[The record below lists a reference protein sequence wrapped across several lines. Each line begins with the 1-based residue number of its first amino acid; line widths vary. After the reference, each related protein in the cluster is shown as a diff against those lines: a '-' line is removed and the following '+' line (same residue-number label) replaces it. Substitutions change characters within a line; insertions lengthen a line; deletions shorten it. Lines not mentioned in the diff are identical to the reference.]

1 MPVLARVSV
10 RSVERLSPSFARI
23 ELVGDDLADFGTDGP
38 TLDQRIKLM
47 FPASPGVLPELSHD
61 WYTDWLALPEEERP
75 RMRTYTIRSIEE
87 SAPSTSSG
95 HRIEKRLY
103 VDFVLHPG
111 AHGPGSDWA
120 GVAKPGDEILV
131 AGPKIGEEYG
141 GTEWIPGDAS
151 RLLLVGDETAVPA
164 VVSILESLPADAT
177 GSAFLEVPVAGDVQ
191 EVSAPA
197 GMDVTWLPREGA
209 PVGGPAVAAVGGLL
223 GFEVKPDDVTSVEV
237 VDPDLW
243 ETPVYSSSGETFA
256 AEDGSANGAAGGG
269 DDEDGRYAWIAG
281 ESRMVTALRRHLV
294 NELEMPRKQ
303 VAFMGYWREG
313 VSMKG

>member
-1 MPVLARVSV
+1 MPILARVSV

-23 ELVGDDLADFGTDGP
+23 ELGGDDLADFGNDGP
-38 TLDQRIKLM
+38 TLDQRIKLL
-47 FPASPGVLPELSHD
+47 FPATPGVLPELSAED
-61 WYTDWLALPEEERP
+61 WYTEWLALPEDERP
-75 RMRTYTIRSIEE
+75 RMRTYTIRSIEGE
-87 SAPSTSSG
+87 G
-95 HRIEKRLY
+95 IEKRLC

-120 GVAKPGDEILV
+120 GAAEPGDEILV
-131 AGPKIGEEYG
+131 AGPKLGEPYG
-141 GTEWIPGDAS
+141 GIEWLPGDAT

-164 VVSILESLPADAT
+164 IVSILESLPADAT

-191 EVSAPA
+191 EVSAPE
-197 GMDVTWLPREGA
+197 GLQVSWLPREGA
-209 PVGGPAVAAVGGLL
+209 PVGGPALAAVGGLL
-223 GFEVKPDDVTSVEV
+223 GFEATPEDVTSVEV
-237 VDPDLW
+237 EDPDLW
-243 ETPVYSSSGETFA
+243 ETPDYSSSGEEVA
-256 AEDGSANGAAGGG
+256 GSENGAGNG
-269 DDEDGRYAWIAG
+269 EDGRYAWIAG

>member
-1 MPVLARVSV
+1 MPILARVSV

-23 ELVGDDLADFGTDGP
+23 ELVGEDLADFGNDGP
-38 TLDQRIKLM
+38 TLDQRIKLL
-47 FPASPGVLPELSHD
+47 FPAASGVLPELSAED
-61 WYTDWLALPEEERP
+61 WYTEWLALPEDERP
-75 RMRTYTIRSIEE
+75 RMRTYTIRSVAGE
-87 SAPSTSSG
+87 G
-95 HRIEKRLY
+95 VEKRLY

-120 GVAKPGDEILV
+120 GAAEPGDEILV
-131 AGPKIGEEYG
+131 AGPKLGEAYG
-141 GTEWIPGDAS
+141 GIEWLPGDAS

-164 VVSILESLPADAT
+164 IVSILESLPADAT

-191 EVSAPA
+191 EVSAPE
-197 GMDVTWLPREGA
+197 GVQVSWLPRDGA
-209 PVGGPAVAAVGGLL
+209 PVGGPSLAAVGGLL
-223 GFEVKPDDVTSVEV
+223 GFEATPEDVTSVEV
-237 VDPDLW
+237 EDPDLW
-243 ETPVYSSSGETFA
+243 ETPVFSSSGEEVAGTV
-256 AEDGSANGAAGGG
+256 NGAANG
-269 DDEDGRYAWIAG
+269 EDGRYAWIAG

>member
-1 MPVLARVSV
+1 MPILARVSV

-23 ELVGDDLADFGTDGP
+23 ELAGDDLADFGNDGP
-38 TLDQRIKLM
+38 TLDQRIKLL
-47 FPASPGVLPELSHD
+47 FPATPGVLPELTAED
-61 WYTDWLALPEEERP
+61 WYTEWLALPEDERP
-75 RMRTYTIRSIEE
+75 RMRTYTIRSIEGE
-87 SAPSTSSG
+87 G
-95 HRIEKRLY
+95 IEKRLY

-120 GVAKPGDEILV
+120 GAAKPGDEILV
-131 AGPKIGEEYG
+131 AGPKLGEPYG
-141 GTEWIPGDAS
+141 GIEWLPGDAT

-164 VVSILESLPADAT
+164 IVSILESLPADAT

-191 EVSAPA
+191 EVSAPE
-197 GMDVTWLPREGA
+197 GLQVSWLPREGA
-209 PVGGPAVAAVGGLL
+209 PVGGPALAAVGGLL
-223 GFEVKPDDVTSVEV
+223 GFEATPDDVTSVEV
-237 VDPDLW
+237 EDPDLW
-243 ETPVYSSSGETFA
+243 ETPDYSSSGEEVASTESGA
-256 AEDGSANGAAGGG
+256 GSG
-269 DDEDGRYAWIAG
+269 EDGRYAWIAG

>member
-23 ELVGDDLADFGTDGP
+23 ELVGDDLADFGNDGP
-38 TLDQRIKLM
+38 TFDQRIKLL
-47 FPASPGVLPELSHD
+47 FPAASGVLPELSAED
-61 WYTDWLALPEEERP
+61 WYTEWLALPDEERP
-75 RMRTYTIRSIEE
+75 RMRTYTIRSIEGE
-87 SAPSTSSG
+87 G
-95 HRIEKRLY
+95 IEKRLY

-120 GVAKPGDEILV
+120 GTAAPGDEILV
-131 AGPKIGEEYG
+131 AGPKLGEAYG
-141 GTEWIPGDAS
+141 GIEWLPGDAS

-164 VVSILESLPADAT
+164 IVSILESLPADAT

-191 EVSAPA
+191 EVAAPE
-197 GMDVTWLPREGA
+197 GLQVSWLPREGA
-209 PVGGPAVAAVGGLL
+209 PVGGPSLAAVGGLL
-223 GFEVKPDDVTSVEV
+223 GFEAKPDDVTSVEV
-237 VDPDLW
+237 EDPDLW
-243 ETPVYSSSGETFA
+243 ETPVYSSSGEEVKGT
-256 AEDGSANGAAGGG
+256 ANG
-269 DDEDGRYAWIAG
+269 EDGRYAWIAG

>member
-1 MPVLARVSV
+1 MPILARVSV

-23 ELVGDDLADFGTDGP
+23 ELVGEDLADFGTDGP
-38 TLDQRIKLM
+38 SFDQRIKLL
-47 FPASPGVLPELSHD
+47 FPATPGALPDLSFGD
-61 WYTDWLALPEEERP
+61 WYSDWLAMPEGERP
-75 RMRTYTIRSIEE
+75 RMRTYTIRSIV
-87 SAPSTSSG
+87 G
-95 HRIEKRLY
+95 DGIEKRLY

-120 GVAKPGDEILV
+120 VSAKPGDEILV
-131 AGPKIGEEYG
+131 AGPKLGEAYSG
-141 GTEWIPGDAS
+141 IEWLPGDAT

-164 VVSILESLPADAT
+164 IVSILESLPADAT
-177 GSAFLEVPVAGDVQ
+177 GAAFLEVPVAGDVQ
-191 EVSAPA
+191 DVSAPD
-197 GMDVTWLPREGA
+197 GVKVTWLPREGA
-209 PVGGPAVAAVGGLL
+209 PVGGPSLEAVGGLL
-223 GFEVKPDDVTSVEV
+223 GFEVEPDDGTSVEV

-243 ETPVYSSSGETFA
+243 ETPIYSSSGEAVTVPA
-256 AEDGSANGAAGGG
+256 IGSAKGAAHG
-269 DDEDGRYAWIAG
+269 EDGRYAWIAG

>member
-10 RSVERLSPSFARI
+10 RSIERLSPSFARI
-23 ELVGDDLADFGTDGP
+23 ELVGDDLADFGNDGP
-38 TLDQRIKLM
+38 TLDQRIKLL
-47 FPASPGVLPELSHD
+47 FPATPGVLPELSPED
-61 WYTDWLALPEEERP
+61 WYTEWLAIPEDERP
-75 RMRTYTIRSIEE
+75 RMRTYTIRSVEGE
-87 SAPSTSSG
+87 G
-95 HRIEKRLY
+95 IEKRLY

-120 GVAKPGDEILV
+120 GAAEPGDEILV
-131 AGPKIGEEYG
+131 AGPKLGESYG
-141 GTEWIPGDAS
+141 GIEWLPGDAS

-164 VVSILESLPADAT
+164 IVSILESLPADAT

-191 EVSAPA
+191 EVAAPE
-197 GMDVTWLPREGA
+197 GMQVSWLPREGA
-209 PVGGPAVAAVGGLL
+209 PVGGPSLAAVGGLL
-223 GFEVKPDDVTSVEV
+223 GFEATPEDVTSVEV
-237 VDPDLW
+237 EDPDLW
-243 ETPVYSSSGETFA
+243 ETPVYSSSGEEVA
-256 AEDGSANGAAGGG
+256 APENGSENSSENGSAGS
-269 DDEDGRYAWIAG
+269 EDGRYAWIAG

>member
-1 MPVLARVSV
+1 MPILARVSV

-23 ELVGDDLADFGTDGP
+23 ELAGDDLADFGNDGP
-38 TLDQRIKLM
+38 TLDQRIKLL
-47 FPASPGVLPELSHD
+47 FPATPGVLPELTAED
-61 WYTDWLALPEEERP
+61 WYAEWLALPEDERP
-75 RMRTYTIRSIEE
+75 RMRTYTIRSIEGE
-87 SAPSTSSG
+87 G
-95 HRIEKRLY
+95 IEKRLY

-120 GVAKPGDEILV
+120 GAAKPGDEILV
-131 AGPKIGEEYG
+131 AGPKLGEPYG
-141 GTEWIPGDAS
+141 GIEWLPGDAT

-164 VVSILESLPADAT
+164 IVSILESLPVDAT

-191 EVSAPA
+191 EVSAPE
-197 GMDVTWLPREGA
+197 GLQVSWLPREGA
-209 PVGGPAVAAVGGLL
+209 PVGGPALAAVGGLL
-223 GFEVKPDDVTSVEV
+223 GFEATPEDVTSVEV
-237 VDPDLW
+237 EDPDLW
-243 ETPVYSSSGETFA
+243 ETPDYSSSGEEVA
-256 AEDGSANGAAGGG
+256 GADNGAGNG
-269 DDEDGRYAWIAG
+269 EDGRYAWIAG

>member
-23 ELVGDDLADFGTDGP
+23 ELVGDDLADFGNDGP
-38 TLDQRIKLM
+38 TLDQRIKLL
-47 FPASPGVLPELSHD
+47 FPAAPGVLPELPAED
-61 WYTDWLALPEEERP
+61 WYTEWLALPETERP
-75 RMRTYTIRSIEE
+75 RMRTYTIRSIE
-87 SAPSTSSG
+87 G
-95 HRIEKRLY
+95 DGIEKRLY

-120 GVAKPGDEILV
+120 DTAQPGDEILV
-131 AGPKIGEEYG
+131 AGPKLGEAYG
-141 GTEWIPGDAS
+141 GIEWLPGDAS

-164 VVSILESLPADAT
+164 IVSILESLPADAT

-191 EVSAPA
+191 EVAAPE
-197 GMDVTWLPREGA
+197 GLKVSWLPREGA
-209 PVGGPAVAAVGGLL
+209 PVGGPSLAAVGGLL
-223 GFEVKPDDVTSVEV
+223 GFEATPEDVTSVEV
-237 VDPDLW
+237 EDPDLW
-243 ETPVYSSSGETFA
+243 ETPVFSSSGE
-256 AEDGSANGAAGGG
+256 EVNGAANG
-269 DDEDGRYAWIAG
+269 EDGRYAWIAG

>member
-23 ELVGDDLADFGTDGP
+23 ELVGDDLAGFGTDGP
-38 TLDQRIKLM
+38 TLDQRIKLL
-47 FPASPGVLPELSHD
+47 FPAAPGVLPELSAED
-61 WYTDWLALPEEERP
+61 WYAEWLALPDDERP
-75 RMRTYTIRSIEE
+75 RMRTYTIRAIEGE
-87 SAPSTSSG
+87 G
-95 HRIEKRLY
+95 IEKRLY

-120 GVAKPGDEILV
+120 SAAQPGDEILV
-131 AGPKIGEEYG
+131 AGPKLGEAYG
-141 GTEWIPGDAS
+141 GIEWLPGDAD

-164 VVSILESLPADAT
+164 IVSILESLPADAT
-177 GSAFLEVPVAGDVQ
+177 GSAFLEVPVTGDVQ
-191 EVSAPA
+191 EVAAPE
-197 GMDVTWLPREGA
+197 GMQVSWLPREGA
-209 PVGGPAVAAVGGLL
+209 PVGGPSLAAVGGLL
-223 GFEVKPDDVTSVEV
+223 GFEARPEDVTSVEV
-237 VDPDLW
+237 EDPDLW
-243 ETPVYSSSGETFA
+243 ETPGYSSSGE
-256 AEDGSANGAAGGG
+256 EVDGTTNG
-269 DDEDGRYAWIAG
+269 EDGRYAWIAG

>member
-1 MPVLARVSV
+1 MPILARVSV

-23 ELVGDDLADFGTDGP
+23 ELVGDDLADFGNDGP
-38 TLDQRIKLM
+38 SLDQRIKLF
-47 FPASPGVLPELSHD
+47 FPAAPGVLPELSAED
-61 WYTDWLALPEEERP
+61 WYAEWLALPDDERP
-75 RMRTYTIRSIEE
+75 RMRTYTIRSIEGE
-87 SAPSTSSG
+87 G
-95 HRIEKRLY
+95 IEKRLY

-120 GVAKPGDEILV
+120 GAAEPGDEIMV
-131 AGPKIGEEYG
+131 AGPKLGEPYG
-141 GTEWIPGDAS
+141 GIEWLPGDAT

-164 VVSILESLPADAT
+164 IVSILESLPADAT

-191 EVSAPA
+191 EVAAPE
-197 GMDVTWLPREGA
+197 GLKVTWLPREGA
-209 PVGGPAVAAVGGLL
+209 PVGGPALAAVGGLL
-223 GFEVKPDDVTSVEV
+223 GFEATPEDVTSVEV
-237 VDPDLW
+237 EDPDLW
-243 ETPVYSSSGETFA
+243 ETPIYSSSGEEVA
-256 AEDGSANGAAGGG
+256 VAESGSASGSENG
-269 DDEDGRYAWIAG
+269 EDGRYAWIAG

>member
-23 ELVGDDLADFGTDGP
+23 ELVGDDLADFGNDGP
-38 TLDQRIKLM
+38 TLDQRIKLL
-47 FPASPGVLPELSHD
+47 FPAAPGVLPELSAED
-61 WYTDWLALPEEERP
+61 WYTEWLALPDDERP
-75 RMRTYTIRSIEE
+75 RMRTYTIRSLEGE
-87 SAPSTSSG
+87 G
-95 HRIEKRLY
+95 IEKRLY

-120 GVAKPGDEILV
+120 GAARPGDEILV
-131 AGPKIGEEYG
+131 AGPKVGEAYG
-141 GTEWIPGDAS
+141 GIEWLPGDAS

-164 VVSILESLPADAT
+164 IVSILEALPADAT

-191 EVSAPA
+191 EVAAPE
-197 GMDVTWLPREGA
+197 GLQVSWLPREGA
-209 PVGGPAVAAVGGLL
+209 PVGGPSLAAVGGLL
-223 GFEVKPDDVTSVEV
+223 GFEAKPDDVTSVEV
-237 VDPDLW
+237 EDPDLW
-243 ETPVYSSSGETFA
+243 ETPVYSSSGE
-256 AEDGSANGAAGGG
+256 EVNGTTNG
-269 DDEDGRYAWIAG
+269 EDGRYAWIAG

>member
-1 MPVLARVSV
+1 MPILARVSV
-10 RSVERLSPSFARI
+10 RSIERLSPSFARI

-38 TLDQRIKLM
+38 TLDQRIKLL
-47 FPASPGVLPELSHD
+47 FPAASGELPELSADD
-61 WYTDWLALPEEERP
+61 WYTEWLALADDERP
-75 RMRTYTIRSIEE
+75 RMRTYTIRSIEGE
-87 SAPSTSSG
+87 G
-95 HRIEKRLY
+95 IEKRLY

-120 GVAKPGDEILV
+120 GAARPGDEIMV
-131 AGPKIGEEYG
+131 VGPKLGEEYG
-141 GTEWIPGDAS
+141 GIEWFPGDAT

-177 GSAFLEVPVAGDVQ
+177 GSAILEVPVAGDVQ
-191 EVSAPA
+191 EVSAPE
-197 GMDVTWLPREGA
+197 GLKVTWLPREGA
-209 PVGGPAVAAVGGLL
+209 PVGGPALAAVGGLL
-223 GFEVKPDDVTSVEV
+223 GFEAKPEDVTSVEV
-237 VDPDLW
+237 EDPDLW
-243 ETPVYSSSGETFA
+243 ETPIYSSSGEEVTA
-256 AEDGSANGAAGGG
+256 PENGSASAAANG
-269 DDEDGRYAWIAG
+269 DDGRYAWIAG

>member
-1 MPVLARVSV
+1 MPILARVSV

-23 ELVGDDLADFGTDGP
+23 ELIGEDLADFGNDGP
-38 TLDQRIKLM
+38 SLDQRIKLL
-47 FPASPGVLPELSHD
+47 FPAVPGVLPELLTED
-61 WYTDWLALPEEERP
+61 WYAEWLALPDDERP
-75 RMRTYTIRSIEE
+75 RMRTYTIRSLEGE
-87 SAPSTSSG
+87 G
-95 HRIEKRLY
+95 IEKRLY

-120 GVAKPGDEILV
+120 AAAEPGDEIMV
-131 AGPKIGEEYG
+131 VGPKVGEAYG
-141 GTEWIPGDAS
+141 GIEWLPGDAT

-164 VVSILESLPADAT
+164 IVSILESLPADAT

-191 EVSAPA
+191 EVAAPE
-197 GMDVTWLPREGA
+197 GLTVSWLPREGA
-209 PVGGPAVAAVGGLL
+209 PVGGPALAAVGGLL
-223 GFEVKPDDVTSVEV
+223 GFEATPEDVTSVEV
-237 VDPDLW
+237 EDPDLW
-243 ETPVYSSSGETFA
+243 ETPVYSSSGEEVTDTA
-256 AEDGSANGAAGGG
+256 KG
-269 DDEDGRYAWIAG
+269 EDGRYAWIAG

>member
-1 MPVLARVSV
+1 MPILARVSV

-23 ELVGDDLADFGTDGP
+23 ELVGEDLADFGNDGP
-38 TLDQRIKLM
+38 TLDQRIKLL
-47 FPASPGVLPELSHD
+47 FPATPGVLPELTAED
-61 WYTDWLALPEEERP
+61 WYTEWLALPEEERP
-75 RMRTYTIRSIEE
+75 RMRTYTIRSIE
-87 SAPSTSSG
+87 G
-95 HRIEKRLY
+95 DGIEKRLY

-120 GVAKPGDEILV
+120 GVAEPGDEILV
-131 AGPKIGEEYG
+131 AGPKLGEPYG
-141 GTEWIPGDAS
+141 GIEWLPGEAT

-164 VVSILESLPADAT
+164 IVSILEALPADAT

-191 EVSAPA
+191 DVSAPE
-197 GMDVTWLPREGA
+197 GLQVSWLPRDGG
-209 PVGGPAVAAVGGLL
+209 PVGGPSLAAVGGLL
-223 GFEVKPDDVTSVEV
+223 GFTATPEDVTSVEV
-237 VDPDLW
+237 EDPDLW
-243 ETPVYSSSGETFA
+243 ETPVYSSSGEA
-256 AEDGSANGAAGGG
+256 VAANGADGG
-269 DDEDGRYAWIAG
+269 EDGRYAWIAG

>member
-1 MPVLARVSV
+1 MPILARVSV

-23 ELVGDDLADFGTDGP
+23 ELAGDDLADFGNDGP
-38 TLDQRIKLM
+38 TLDQRIKLL
-47 FPASPGVLPELSHD
+47 FPATPGVLPELSAED
-61 WYTDWLALPEEERP
+61 WYTEWLALPEDERP
-75 RMRTYTIRSIEE
+75 RMRTYTIRSIEGE
-87 SAPSTSSG
+87 G
-95 HRIEKRLY
+95 IEKRLH

-120 GVAKPGDEILV
+120 GAAKPGDEILV
-131 AGPKIGEEYG
+131 AGPKLGEPYG
-141 GTEWIPGDAS
+141 GIEWLPGDAT

-164 VVSILESLPADAT
+164 IVSILESLPADAT

-191 EVSAPA
+191 EVSAPE
-197 GMDVTWLPREGA
+197 GLQVSWLPRDGA
-209 PVGGPAVAAVGGLL
+209 PVGGPALAAVGGLL
-223 GFEVKPDDVTSVEV
+223 GFEATPEDVTSVEV
-237 VDPDLW
+237 EDPDLW
-243 ETPVYSSSGETFA
+243 ETPDYSSSGEEVA
-256 AEDGSANGAAGGG
+256 GLDNGAGNG
-269 DDEDGRYAWIAG
+269 EDGRYAWIAG

>member
-23 ELVGDDLADFGTDGP
+23 ELGGDDLAGFGNDGP
-38 TLDQRIKLM
+38 SFDQRIKLL
-47 FPASPGVLPELSHD
+47 FPAIPGVLPELSAED
-61 WYTDWLALPEEERP
+61 WYADWLALPEEERP
-75 RMRTYTIRSIEE
+75 RMRTYTIRSVQGE
-87 SAPSTSSG
+87 G
-95 HRIEKRLY
+95 IEKRLY

-120 GVAKPGDEILV
+120 GAAKPGDEILV
-131 AGPKIGEEYG
+131 AGPKLGEAYG
-141 GTEWIPGDAS
+141 GIEWLPGDAT

-164 VVSILESLPADAT
+164 IVSIIESLPADAT

-191 EVSAPA
+191 ALLAPEGLQVS
-197 GMDVTWLPREGA
+197 WLPREGA
-209 PVGGPAVAAVGGLL
+209 PVGGPSLAAVGGVL
-223 GFEVKPDDVTSVEV
+223 GFEATPEDVTSVEV
-237 VDPDLW
+237 EDPDLW
-243 ETPVYSSSGETFA
+243 ETPDYSSSGEEVA
-256 AEDGSANGAAGGG
+256 GPANGAANG
-269 DDEDGRYAWIAG
+269 EDGRYAWIAG

>member
-1 MPVLARVSV
+1 MPILARVSV

-38 TLDQRIKLM
+38 TLDQRIKLL
-47 FPASPGVLPELSHD
+47 FPAASGVLPEFSADD
-61 WYTDWLALPEEERP
+61 WYTEWLGLPDEERP
-75 RMRTYTIRSIEE
+75 RMRTYTIRSIAGE
-87 SAPSTSSG
+87 G
-95 HRIEKRLY
+95 IEKRLY

-120 GVAKPGDEILV
+120 VAAGPGDEIMV
-131 AGPKIGEEYG
+131 VGPKLGEEYG
-141 GTEWIPGDAS
+141 GIEWLPGDAT

-164 VVSILESLPADAT
+164 LVSIIESLPADAT

-191 EVSAPA
+191 DVSAPE
-197 GMDVTWLPREGA
+197 GLKVSWLPRDGA
-209 PVGGPAVAAVGGLL
+209 PVGGPALAAVGGLL
-223 GFEVKPDDVTSVEV
+223 GFDATPEDVTSVEV
-237 VDPDLW
+237 EDPDLW
-243 ETPVYSSSGETFA
+243 ETPIYSSSGEEVA
-256 AEDGSANGAAGGG
+256 ALENGPAKAADDGEDR
-269 DDEDGRYAWIAG
+269 RYAWIAG